1 MANIR
6 ISSLPTAQ
14 TITGA
19 ELVPVVQNGQT
30 VQTTVSA
37 ITQSPALTQTFLT
50 VGLQS
55 GLPNSRYFSTG
66 TGIGITDGGAQGAY
80 TITLNGTSGSLETAG
95 TGVIVKSAANTITAM
110 SLVTSGNGISVTN
123 GTGVSGNP
131 TFALTG
137 LALALANATGTGI
150 LALGSSSTIS
160 PVTITG
166 TSNQIGV
173 TGGDGSSTPT
183 ISLASNPVIPGTAG
197 VTLPNGTTN
206 QRGATTGQIRYNTTT
221 SRFEGYY
228 AGSWQTFGIG
238 DGTLTSV
245 SGTTGQINVSTV
257 GGISTVS
264 IATDP
269 VIPGTGAIGLP
280 FGTTAARPASPVNGA
295 LRYNTDTAFLEA
307 YTNNAWGTIVSG
319 SGVATFTA
327 GTTGLTPSVPSSG
340 GIILGG
346 TLITSNGGTGA
357 SGTLVGYVYGNGTAN
372 MTASTT
378 IPTTNLSG
386 TIANAQLANSSITIN
401 GNTVSLGA
409 STTVTAS
416 TTSTLTI
423 GTGLTGTSF
432 NGSVPVTIAIDSTV
446 VTLSYTQTLT
456 NKTLTLP
463 VISQIVNTGT
473 LTLPTSTDTLVGRAT
488 TDTLTNKSMSGS
500 TNTFTNIPNS
510 ALTNNSITI
519 GTTTVALGGTTLT
532 PAGLTSVTVTQDP
545 TTALQ
550 LATKQYV
557 DSVAQGL
564 STKAPV
570 LCATTTNITLSGEQT
585 IDGVT
590 TSASRVLVK
599 NQSTA
604 SQNGIYLSGSGA
616 WTRTTDANTWNQLV
630 SAYVF
635 VETGSTQADTG
646 WVCTSDPGG
655 TLEVTAVTW
664 VQFSGAGTYSAGT
677 GLTLAGTQFSITNTA
692 ATAGSYGSA
701 TQVGTFT
708 VNAQGQ
714 ITGATSTAIAIANTA
729 VSGLGTMS
737 TQNANNVSITGGTIT
752 GTPLSGST
760 VGGTTITASTQFSG
774 PGTGLTGTATS
785 LNIGGNA
792 ATVTN
797 GVYTTGSY
805 SNPGWITSILG
816 SIVSGAVASATAATN
831 VAGGSTGALPYQT
844 GIGATGFL
852 SLGTTN
858 YVLTAGA
865 SAPTYVAQ
873 STLSVGSASTATS
886 ATTATNLAGG
896 IASQIPYQ
904 TGAGVTS
911 FVANGTTGQVL
922 TSNGTSAPSWTTIS
936 ASVTVTDDTSTN
948 STRYPLFAS
957 STSGS
962 LSTVFTSSTKYQYNP
977 STGTLST
984 TIFSGSGASLTSLN
998 ASQVSSG
1005 TLGTGFGGT
1014 GLTAYATGDLLYASA
1029 SNTLSRLAASTN
1041 GYVLT
1046 LAAGIPTWAAS
1057 TGGVTSF
1064 SGGTTGLTPTS
1075 ATTGAITIGGTLAV
1089 GNGGT
1094 GLTSL
1099 TAGYIPFGNGTG
1111 SLSSYSGLTYNATNN
1126 TLATPTLS
1134 ITSITGVTPALT
1146 FNAANTNV
1154 ASGASVAGSYLQSLF
1169 QNSSNTAG
1177 ASVNYVLSN
1186 NLGTDSSYY
1195 GEFGMNSSTFSA
1207 STPGDFY
1214 SINNGIY
1221 FSGHDGDISVGS
1233 GNGYKTYLTYGTAG
1247 QSSHVINA
1255 AGAIGLSTNLGTTP
1269 ALSGTTGYGT
1279 SGQVLTSGGSS
1290 APPTW
1295 TTIGTGISSY
1305 SRTSATATAAQTTF
1319 TVSYSAPYIEVYLNG
1334 VLLNAADYTATNG
1347 TTVVLTTAANAG
1359 DILDFVSYNTTTIAT
1374 PAGSNTQVQY
1384 NNGGAL
1390 GASSSFTFTGN
1401 DLNIPFGTSGSATS
1415 SAKIALALAMIA

>member
-95 TGVIVKSAANTITAM
+95 TGVIVKSAANTITAR

-197 VTLPNGTTN
+197 VTLPNGTTG

-238 DGTLTSV
+238 DGTITSV

-269 VIPGTGAIGLP
+269 VIPGTGAIQLP
-280 FGTTAARPASPVNGA
+280 SGTTAARPASPVNGD
-295 LRYNTDTAFLEA
+295 LRYNTTTGTFEGYA
-307 YTNNAWGTIVSG
+307 NGVWGAIVSG
-319 SGVATFTA
+319 SGVTSI
-327 GTTGLTPSVPSSG
+327 GT
-340 GIILGG
+340 
-346 TLITSNGGTGA
+346 
-357 SGTLVGYVYGNGTAN
+357 
-372 MTASTT
+372 
-378 IPTTNLSG
+378 
-386 TIANAQLANSSITIN
+386 
-401 GNTVSLGA
+401 
-409 STTVTAS
+409 
-416 TTSTLTI
+416 
-423 GTGLTGTSF
+423 GTGLTGGPITST
-432 NGSVPVTIAIDSTV
+432 GTISIA
-446 VTLSYTQTLT
+446 
-456 NKTLTLP
+456 
-463 VISQIVNTGT
+463 NTG
-473 LTLPTSTDTLVGRAT
+473 
-488 TDTLTNKSMSGS
+488 
-500 TNTFTNIPNS
+500 
-510 ALTNNSITI
+510 
-519 GTTTVALGGTTLT
+519 
-532 PAGLTSVTVTQDP
+532 
-545 TTALQ
+545 
-550 LATKQYV
+550 
-557 DSVAQGL
+557 
-564 STKAPV
+564 
-570 LCATTTNITLSGEQT
+570 
-585 IDGVT
+585 
-590 TSASRVLVK
+590 
-599 NQSTA
+599 
-604 SQNGIYLSGSGA
+604 
-616 WTRTTDANTWNQLV
+616 
-630 SAYVF
+630 
-635 VETGSTQADTG
+635 
-646 WVCTSDPGG
+646 
-655 TLEVTAVTW
+655 VTA
-664 VQFSGAGTYSAGT
+664 
-677 GLTLAGTQFSITNTA
+677 TN
-692 ATAGSYGSA
+692 YGSA
-701 TQVGTFT
+701 SSIGTFT

-714 ITGATSTAIAIANTA
+714 LTAASNTSIAISASQVTSGTFT
-729 VSGLGTMS
+729 VS
-737 TQNANNVSITGGTIT
+737 QGGT
-752 GTPLSGST
+752 GVST
-760 VGGTTITASTQFSG
+760 L
-774 PGTGLTGTATS
+774 TGLAYGNGT
-785 LNIGGNA
+785 
-792 ATVTN
+792 
-797 GVYTTGSY
+797 
-805 SNPGWITSILG
+805 
-816 SIVSGAVASATAATN
+816 SAFTAATGAQVVSTIGSTAVTN
-831 VAGGSTGALPYQT
+831 ATNATNIAGG
-844 GIGATGFL
+844 
-852 SLGTTN
+852 
-858 YVLTAGA
+858 A
-865 SAPTYVAQ
+865 S
-873 STLSVGSASTATS
+873 SS
-886 ATTATNLAGG
+886 
-896 IASQIPYQ
+896 IPYQ
-904 TGAGVTS
+904 TGASTTSFIAAGTNGYILTMVSGAPAWATPAASVTS
-911 FVANGTTGQVL
+911 FQTSLSGLTPSTSTTG
-922 TSNGTSAPSWTTIS
+922 A
-936 ASVTVTDDTSTN
+936 VT
-948 STRYPLFAS
+948 LA
-957 STSGS
+957 
-962 LSTVFTSSTKYQYNP
+962 
-977 STGTLST
+977 
-984 TIFSGSGASLTSLN
+984 
-998 ASQVSSG
+998 G
-1005 TLGTGFGGT
+1005 TLGATSGGT
-1014 GLTAYATGDLLYASA
+1014 SQSTYATGDLLYASA

-1046 LAAGIPTWAAS
+1046 LAGGVPTWAAS

-1064 SGGTTGLTPTS
+1064 SAGTTGFTPSTG
-1075 ATTGAITIGGTLAV
+1075 TTGAITLAGTLNVA
-1089 GNGGT
+1089 NGGT

-1099 TAGYIPFGNGTG
+1099 TAGYIPYGNGTG

-1134 ITSITGVTPALT
+1134 ITSTTSVTPALT

-1195 GEFGMNSSTFSA
+1195 GEFGMNSSSFSA
-1207 STPGDFY
+1207 STPADFY

-1247 QSSHVINA
+1247 QSAHVINA

-1269 ALSGTTGYGT
+1269 ATTGTTGYGT

-1295 TTIGTGISSY
+1295 TTIGSGTSSY

-1319 TVSYSAPYIEVYLNG
+1319 TVSYSAPYIAVYLNG

-1359 DILDFVSYNTTTIAT
+1359 DILDFIAYNTTTIAT

-1384 NNGGAL
+1384 NSSGVL